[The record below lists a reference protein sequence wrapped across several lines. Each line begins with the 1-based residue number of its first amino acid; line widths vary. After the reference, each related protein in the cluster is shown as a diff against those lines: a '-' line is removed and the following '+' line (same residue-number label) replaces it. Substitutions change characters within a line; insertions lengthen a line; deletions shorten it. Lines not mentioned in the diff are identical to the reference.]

1 MKSPAKFSVMALC
14 LCTLLL
20 AACDRNYK
28 CVCMSGAK
36 GKDTLVDQ
44 VKTTKLGSKGYKK
57 TCADYEAKNPDLYD
71 CHLE

>member
-1 MKSPAKFSVMALC
+1 MCAS
-14 LCTLLL
+14 
-20 AACDRNYK
+20 
-28 CVCMSGAK
+28 K

-57 TCADYEAKNPDLYD
+57 TCTDHESENPDLKE

>member
-1 MKSPAKFSVMALC
+1 MTRPAKYSIMVLSLC
-14 LCTLLL
+14 ALLL

-28 CVCMSGAK
+28 CVCMSVSK

-57 TCADYEAKNPDLYD
+57 TCTDHEGENADLHE